1 MTTRQEKI
9 QYVVDLLREQVQS
22 EINPTLPLALSSDN
36 CKNITPQDLIQVL
49 EFLEQQPNCLT
60 LEYRH
65 RYRNER
71 ELYDDLWS
79 DLQEFKEIVSDI
91 PGAYEAHIQE
101 QLEIVDCSVK
111 LIPDFDSGVQNALAG
126 KNNCIPTKG
135 TDIAL
140 RLLLDGEDQV
150 IIKIVGIGKQYKVK
164 NLSRSSIYQGI
175 MVYAGQHQNTTFK
188 PAEICK
194 STYNTYDLLKRIFG
208 HTAIY
213 KAFFTISGENGSEL
227 TANFQ
232 PTYDDLKVA
241 NTSVQII
248 RDVLEDLKSK

>member
-1 MTTRQEKI
+1 M
-9 QYVVDLLREQVQS
+9 LRERAQS
-22 EINPTLPLALSSDN
+22 EINPTLPLVLSSDD
-36 CKNITPQDLIQVL
+36 CKNITPHDLIQVL
-49 EFLEQQPNCLT
+49 ELLEQQPNCLS

-65 RYRNER
+65 RYHSKYEMYA
-71 ELYDDLWS
+71 E
-79 DLQEFKEIVSDI
+79 LQEFKEIVSDI

-111 LIPDFDSGVQNALAG
+111 LLPDFDSGVQSALAG
-126 KNNCIPTKG
+126 KNNCMPTKG

-140 RLLLDGEDQV
+140 RLFLDGKDQV

-164 NLSRSSIYQGI
+164 DLSRSPIYQGI
-175 MVYAGQHQNTTFK
+175 MAYAEQHQKTTFK

-208 HTAIY
+208 STAIY

-227 TANFQ
+227 TANFH

-241 NTSVQII
+241 NTSVRII
-248 RDVLEDLKSK
+248 RDTLEDLKSK

>member
-9 QYVVDLLREQVQS
+9 QYVVDLLREQAQS
-22 EINPTLPLALSSDN
+22 EINPTLPLVLSSDN
-36 CKNITPQDLIQVL
+36 CKNITPHDLIQVL
-49 EFLEQQPNCLT
+49 ELLEQQPECLS

-65 RYRNER
+65 RYHSEY
-71 ELYDDLWS
+71 EIHDE
-79 DLQEFKEIVSDI
+79 LQEFKEIVSDM
-91 PGAYEAHIQE
+91 PGAYEAHVQE
-101 QLEIVDCSVK
+101 QLEIVDCSVQ
-111 LIPDFDSGVQNALAG
+111 LLPDFDSGVQSALAG
-126 KNNCIPTKG
+126 KNNCMPAKG

-140 RLLLDGEDQV
+140 RLLLDGKDQV
-150 IIKIVGIGKQYKVK
+150 IIRIIGVRKQYRVK
-164 NLSRSSIYQGI
+164 DLSRSSIYQEI
-175 MVYAGQHQNTTFK
+175 MAYAEQHQNTTFK

-208 HTAIY
+208 SADIY

-232 PTYDDLKVA
+232 PTYDDLKA
-241 NTSVQII
+241 AGTSVQII